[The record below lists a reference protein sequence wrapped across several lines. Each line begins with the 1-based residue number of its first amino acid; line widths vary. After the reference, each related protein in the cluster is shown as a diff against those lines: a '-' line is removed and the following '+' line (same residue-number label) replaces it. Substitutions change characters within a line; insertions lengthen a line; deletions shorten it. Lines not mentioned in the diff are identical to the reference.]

1 MPTELVNL
9 ELEEVSLVDMGDDP
23 LAKVALFKRSPEGE
37 HMENENLDVAEATE
51 KGISIE
57 IEIKS
62 PEEEM
67 MEMQMEAQQEAQP
80 PMAKADMCANCTD
93 PNCQGCDGEA
103 MMMADKAGCGDK
115 PMRKSWKAEALELE
129 EVNKML
135 LEEVETYKAKV
146 AELEAAAVEKAKPT
160 EEMIEVEG
168 EMIAKSAVPAPI
180 LKKLEEMQKAV
191 EVEALRKRAE
201 EVLPNFKGT
210 ADERGKLL
218 KSVGNDETLIAILRA
233 ADAAFAGI
241 YKEVGKTD
249 AENDLKTPTEKLND
263 MVKVYQEEKKEKD
276 FHKAYAAV
284 IKTAQGRALVLE
296 TYKK

>member
-37 HMENENLDVAEATE
+37 HMENEEDVE

-67 MEMQMEAQQEAQP
+67 MEMQMEAQNED
-80 PMAKADMCANCTD
+80 PMMKAEMPDPKSEMMDEEDMMD
-93 PNCQGCDGEA
+93 
-103 MMMADKAGCGDK
+103 ADKGNYEK
-115 PMRKSWKAEALELE
+115 PMRKSWKTEALELE

-135 LEEVETYKAKV
+135 LEEIETLKGKV
-146 AELEAAAVEKAKPT
+146 ADLEVAVVEKAKPA

-168 EMIAKSAVPAPI
+168 EMIAKSAIPAPI
-180 LKKLEEMQKAV
+180 LKKLEDVQKAL
-191 EVEALRKRAE
+191 EVEALRKRAD

-218 KSVGNDETLIAILRA
+218 KSIGQDEELLALLRS

-241 YKEVGKTD
+241 YEEVGKTD
-249 AENDLKTPTEKLND
+249 AANDLKSPTEKLND
-263 MVKVYQEEKKEKD
+263 IVKAYQDEKKEKD

>member
-23 LAKVALFKRSPEGE
+23 LAKIAIFKATPEGKD
-37 HMENENLDVAEATE
+37 MEEEIE

-57 IEIKS
+57 IEIKT

-67 MEMQMEAQQEAQP
+67 MDAQMEAQQE
-80 PMAKADMCANCTD
+80 MAKVGPCENCTD
-93 PNCQGCDGEA
+93 STCQGCDGAA
-103 MMMADKAGCGDK
+103 METDKACGDK
-115 PMRKSWKAEALELE
+115 PLRKSWKAEALELE

-135 LEEVETYKAKV
+135 LEEIETLKGKV
-146 AELEAAAVEKAKPT
+146 AELETAPVEKAA
-160 EEMIEVEG
+160 EETIEVGG
-168 EMIAKSAVPAPI
+168 EMVAKSAIPTPV
-180 LKKLEEMQKAV
+180 LKQLEELQKAR
-191 EVEALRKRAE
+191 EVEELRKRAE

-218 KSVGNDETLIAILRA
+218 KSIGGDEVLLSILRA

-241 YKEVGKTD
+241 YQEVGKTD
-249 AENDLKTPTEKLND
+249 AENDLKTPADKLND
-263 MVKVYQEEKKEKD
+263 IVKARQVEKKED
-276 FHKAYAAV
+276 FYKAYAAV
-284 IKTAQGRALVLE
+284 IKTAEGKSLLLE

>member
-1 MPTELVNL
+1 MPVELVNL

-23 LAKVALFKRSPEGE
+23 LAKVAIFKRSPKGE
-37 HMENENLDVAEATE
+37 DMENEEIKLDETE
-51 KGISIE
+51 KQKVE
-57 IEIKS
+57 IEVGEDDMSEADDEIMD
-62 PEEEM
+62 EEGG
-67 MEMQMEAQQEAQP
+67 
-80 PMAKADMCANCTD
+80 K
-93 PNCQGCDGEA
+93 
-103 MMMADKAGCGDK
+103 K
-115 PMRKSWKAEALELE
+115 PTRKSWKAEAQAFE

-135 LEEVETYKAKV
+135 LEEIETLKAKV
-146 AELEAAAVEKAKPT
+146 ADLETEATEKSKPK

-180 LKKLEEMQKAV
+180 LKKLEEMQKAA
-191 EVEALRKRAE
+191 EAEAFRKRAD

-218 KSVGNDETLIAILRA
+218 KSVGNDEELLAILKA

-263 MVKVYQEEKKEKD
+263 MVKAYQEENKEKD

-284 IKTAQGRALVLE
+284 IKTAPGRALVLE

>member
-37 HMENENLDVAEATE
+37 HMENEEVEKLDTVEETETE
-51 KGISIE
+51 KGYME
-57 IEIKS
+57 EMKS
-62 PEEEM
+62 DKMDDMEDDEEEM
-67 MEMQMEAQQEAQP
+67 MED
-80 PMAKADMCANCTD
+80 DMM
-93 PNCQGCDGEA
+93 GE
-103 MMMADKAGCGDK
+103 KK
-115 PMRKSWKAEALELE
+115 PARKSWKNEALELE

-135 LEEVETYKAKV
+135 LEEIETLKGKV
-146 AELEAAAVEKAKPT
+146 ADLEVAVVEKAKPA

-168 EMIAKSAVPAPI
+168 EQIAKSAIPAPI
-180 LKKLEEMQKAV
+180 LKKLEDVQKAL
-191 EVEALRKRAE
+191 EVEALRKRAD

-218 KSVGNDETLIAILRA
+218 KSIGQDEELLALLRS

-241 YKEVGKTD
+241 YEEVGKTD
-249 AENDLKTPTEKLND
+249 AANDLKSPTEKLND
-263 MVKVYQEEKKEKD
+263 IVKAYQEEKKEKD

>member
-23 LAKVALFKRSPEGE
+23 LAKVAIFKRSPEGE
-37 HMENENLDVAEATE
+37 DMEDDVE

-67 MEMQMEAQQEAQP
+67 MDAQMEAQQEAP
-80 PMAKADMCANCTD
+80 PMDKAAMCENCTD
-93 PNCQGCDGEA
+93 ATCMGCDGEVG
-103 MMMADKAGCGDK
+103 MMALESDKGYDEK
-115 PMRKSWKAEALELE
+115 PMRKSWKSEAQAFE
-129 EVNKML
+129 EVNKLL
-135 LEEVETYKAKV
+135 LEEIETYKAKV
-146 AELEAAAVEKAKPT
+146 SELEVAAIAKAAPT
-160 EEMIEVEG
+160 EEAIEVEG
-168 EMIAKSAVPAPI
+168 QMIAKSAIPAPI

-191 EVEALRKRAE
+191 ETEALRKRAE

-218 KSVGNDETLIAILRA
+218 KSVGEDEGLLTLLKA
-233 ADAAFAGI
+233 ADAAFAGV
-241 YKEVGKTD
+241 YQEVGKTD
-249 AENDLKTPTEKLND
+249 AANDLKTATEKLND
-263 MVKVYQEEKKEKD
+263 MVKGYQEDKQEKD

-296 TYKK
+296 TYKNQ

>member
-37 HMENENLDVAEATE
+37 HMEDENKEVLDTAE
-51 KGISIE
+51 KGY
-57 IEIKS
+57 K
-62 PEEEM
+62 EEEM
-67 MEMQMEAQQEAQP
+67 KSEKMDDMEDDEEDMMEDE
-80 PMAKADMCANCTD
+80 MEGK
-93 PNCQGCDGEA
+93 
-103 MMMADKAGCGDK
+103 K
-115 PMRKSWKAEALELE
+115 PTRKSWKSEALAFE
-129 EVNKML
+129 EANKVL
-135 LEEVETYKAKV
+135 LEEIETYKAKV
-146 AELEAAAVEKAKPT
+146 AELEAAVVEKAKPA

-180 LKKLEEMQKAV
+180 LKKLEEMQKAA
-191 EVEALRKRAE
+191 EVEALRKRAD

-218 KSVGNDETLIAILRA
+218 KSIGNDEALLAILRA

-241 YKEVGKTD
+241 YQEVGKTD
-249 AENDLKTPTEKLND
+249 AENDLKTPNEKLND
-263 MVKVYQEEKKEKD
+263 MVKAYQEEKKEKD
-276 FHKAYAAV
+276 FYKAYAAV
-284 IKTAQGRALVLE
+284 IKTAQGKSLLLE

>member
-23 LAKVALFKRSPEGE
+23 LAKVAIFKRSPEGE
-37 HMENENLDVAEATE
+37 DMEDDVE
-51 KGISIE
+51 KGISVE

-67 MEMQMEAQQEAQP
+67 MDAQMEAQQEAQP
-80 PMAKADMCANCTD
+80 MDKADMCENCTD
-93 PNCQGCDGEA
+93 PTCKGCEGD
-103 MMMADKAGCGDK
+103 MMALESDKGYDEK
-115 PMRKSWKAEALELE
+115 PMRKSWKSEAQAFE
-129 EVNKML
+129 EVNKLL
-135 LEEVETYKAKV
+135 LEEIETYKAKV
-146 AELEAAAVEKAKPT
+146 SELEVAAIAKAAPT
-160 EEMIEVEG
+160 EESIEVEG
-168 EMIAKSAVPAPI
+168 QMIAKSAIPAPI

-191 EVEALRKRAE
+191 ETEALRKRAE

-218 KSVGNDETLIAILRA
+218 KSVGEDEGLLTLLKA
-233 ADAAFAGI
+233 ADAAFAGV
-241 YKEVGKTD
+241 YQEVGKTD
-249 AENDLKTPTEKLND
+249 AANDLKTATEKLND
-263 MVKVYQEEKKEKD
+263 MVKGYQEDKQEKD

-296 TYKK
+296 TYKNQ

>member
-37 HMENENLDVAEATE
+37 HMENEEVEKLDTVEETETE
-51 KGISIE
+51 KGYME
-57 IEIKS
+57 EMKS
-62 PEEEM
+62 DKMDDMEDDEEEM
-67 MEMQMEAQQEAQP
+67 MDD
-80 PMAKADMCANCTD
+80 DMM
-93 PNCQGCDGEA
+93 GE
-103 MMMADKAGCGDK
+103 KK
-115 PMRKSWKAEALELE
+115 PTRKSWKNEALELE

-135 LEEVETYKAKV
+135 LEEIETLKGKV
-146 AELEAAAVEKAKPT
+146 TDLEVAVVSAASATEKAKPA

-168 EMIAKSAVPAPI
+168 EQIAKSAIPAPI
-180 LKKLEEMQKAV
+180 LKKLEDVQKAL
-191 EVEALRKRAE
+191 EVEALRKRAD

-218 KSVGNDETLIAILRA
+218 KSIGQDEELLALLRS

-241 YKEVGKTD
+241 YEEVGKTD
-249 AENDLKTPTEKLND
+249 AANDLKSPTEKLND
-263 MVKVYQEEKKEKD
+263 IVKAYQEEKKEKD

>member
-37 HMENENLDVAEATE
+37 HMENEEVEKLDAVDETSVSDETE
-51 KGISIE
+51 KGYME
-57 IEIKS
+57 EMKS
-62 PEEEM
+62 DKMDDMEDDEEEM
-67 MEMQMEAQQEAQP
+67 MDD
-80 PMAKADMCANCTD
+80 DMM
-93 PNCQGCDGEA
+93 GE
-103 MMMADKAGCGDK
+103 KK
-115 PMRKSWKAEALELE
+115 PARKSWKNEALELE

-135 LEEVETYKAKV
+135 LEEIETLKGKV
-146 AELEAAAVEKAKPT
+146 ADLEVAVVEKAKPA

-168 EMIAKSAVPAPI
+168 EQIAKSAIPAPI
-180 LKKLEEMQKAV
+180 LKKLEDVQKAL
-191 EVEALRKRAE
+191 EVEALRKRAD

-218 KSVGNDETLIAILRA
+218 KSIGQDEELLALLRS

-241 YKEVGKTD
+241 YQEVGKTD
-249 AENDLKTPTEKLND
+249 AANDLKTPTEKLND
-263 MVKVYQEEKKEKD
+263 MVKAYQEEKKEKD

-284 IKTAQGRALVLE
+284 IKTAQGRTLVLE

>member
-37 HMENENLDVAEATE
+37 HMENEEVEKLDSVEETE
-51 KGISIE
+51 KGYMMEEKKVE
-57 IEIKS
+57 IEIDGEDD
-62 PEEEM
+62 EEDM
-67 MEMQMEAQQEAQP
+67 MED
-80 PMAKADMCANCTD
+80 DMM
-93 PNCQGCDGEA
+93 GE
-103 MMMADKAGCGDK
+103 KK
-115 PMRKSWKAEALELE
+115 PARKSWKNEALELE

-135 LEEVETYKAKV
+135 LEEIETLKGKV
-146 AELEAAAVEKAKPT
+146 ADLEVAAVEKAKPA

-168 EMIAKSAVPAPI
+168 EMIAKSAIPAPI
-180 LKKLEEMQKAV
+180 LKKLEDVQKAL
-191 EVEALRKRAE
+191 EVEALRKRAD

-218 KSVGNDETLIAILRA
+218 KSIGQDEELLALLRS

-241 YKEVGKTD
+241 YEEVGKTD
-249 AENDLKTPTEKLND
+249 AANDLKTPTEKLND
-263 MVKVYQEEKKEKD
+263 MVKAYQEDKKEKD

>member
-23 LAKVALFKRSPEGE
+23 LAKVAIFKRSPEGE
-37 HMENENLDVAEATE
+37 NMEDDVE

-67 MEMQMEAQQEAQP
+67 MDAQMEMQQETP
-80 PMAKADMCANCTD
+80 PMEKADMCENCTD
-93 PNCQGCDGEA
+93 ATCMGCDGEVG
-103 MMMADKAGCGDK
+103 MMPEADKGYDEK
-115 PMRKSWKAEALELE
+115 PMRKSWKSEAQAFE

-135 LEEVETYKAKV
+135 LEEIETYKAKV
-146 AELEAAAVEKAKPT
+146 SELEVAAITKAAPT

-168 EMIAKSAVPAPI
+168 QSIAKSAIPAPI

-191 EVEALRKRAE
+191 ETEALRKRAE

-218 KSVGNDETLIAILRA
+218 KSVGEDENLLTLLKA
-233 ADAAFAGI
+233 ADAAFAGV
-241 YKEVGKTD
+241 YQEVGKTD
-249 AENDLKTPTEKLND
+249 AANDLKTATEKLND
-263 MVKVYQEEKKEKD
+263 LVKGFQEDKQEKD

-296 TYKK
+296 TYKN

>member
-23 LAKVALFKRSPEGE
+23 LAKVALFKRSPEGTN
-37 HMENENLDVAEATE
+37 MENEEDVE

-67 MEMQMEAQQEAQP
+67 MEMQMEAQQESD
-80 PMAKADMCANCTD
+80 MAKAETPNPKDDMMDNEED
-93 PNCQGCDGEA
+93 
-103 MMMADKAGCGDK
+103 MMDAEKGDYEK
-115 PMRKSWKAEALELE
+115 PMRKSWKAEAALLEDA
-129 EVNKML
+129 NKVL
-135 LEEVETYKAKV
+135 LEEIETYKAKV
-146 AELEAAAVEKAKPT
+146 AELEAAVVEKAKPT

-180 LKKLEEMQKAV
+180 LKKLEEMQKAA
-191 EVEALRKRAE
+191 EVEALRKRAD

-218 KSVGNDETLIAILRA
+218 KSIGNDEALLAILRA

-241 YKEVGKTD
+241 YQEVGKTD

-263 MVKVYQEEKKEKD
+263 MVKAYQEEKKEKD

-284 IKTAQGRALVLE
+284 IKTAQGRSLVLE

>member
-23 LAKVALFKRSPEGE
+23 LAKVAIFKRSPEGE
-37 HMENENLDVAEATE
+37 DMEDDVE

-67 MEMQMEAQQEAQP
+67 MDAQMEAQQEAQP
-80 PMAKADMCANCTD
+80 MEKVDMCENCTD
-93 PNCQGCDGEA
+93 PTCKGCEGD
-103 MMMADKAGCGDK
+103 MMAMESDKGYDEK
-115 PMRKSWKAEALELE
+115 PMRKSWKSEAQAFE
-129 EVNKML
+129 EVNKLL
-135 LEEVETYKAKV
+135 LEEIETYKAKV
-146 AELEAAAVEKAKPT
+146 SELEVAAITKAAPA

-168 EMIAKSAVPAPI
+168 QSIAKSAIPAPI

-191 EVEALRKRAE
+191 ETEALRKRAE

-218 KSVGNDETLIAILRA
+218 KSVGEDEGLLTLLKA
-233 ADAAFAGI
+233 ADAAFAGV
-241 YKEVGKTD
+241 YQEVGKTD
-249 AENDLKTPTEKLND
+249 AANDLKTATEKLND
-263 MVKVYQEEKKEKD
+263 LVVGYQEDKKEKD

-296 TYKK
+296 TYKNQ

>member
-1 MPTELVNL
+1 MPVELVKL

-23 LAKVALFKRSPEGE
+23 LAKVAIFKRSPKGE
-37 HMENENLDVAEATE
+37 DMENEEITLDETE
-51 KGISIE
+51 KQKVETEVGEDDMSE
-57 IEIKS
+57 AEDDG
-62 PEEEM
+62 EEM
-67 MEMQMEAQQEAQP
+67 M
-80 PMAKADMCANCTD
+80 
-93 PNCQGCDGEA
+93 DGE
-103 MMMADKAGCGDK
+103 KK
-115 PMRKSWKAEALELE
+115 PTRKSWKAEAQAFE

-135 LEEVETYKAKV
+135 LEEIETLKGKV
-146 AELEAAAVEKAKPT
+146 SELETEAVEKSKPK

-180 LKKLEEMQKAV
+180 LKKLEEMQKAA
-191 EVEALRKRAE
+191 EAEAFRKRAD

-218 KSVGNDETLIAILRA
+218 KSVGNDEGLLAILKA
-233 ADAAFAGI
+233 ADAAFAGV
-241 YKEVGKTD
+241 YKELGKTD

-263 MVKVYQEEKKEKD
+263 MVKAYQEDNKEKD

-284 IKTAQGRALVLE
+284 IKTAPGRALVLE

>member
-23 LAKVALFKRSPEGE
+23 LAKVALFKRILKGE
-37 HMENENLDVAEATE
+37 YMENENTEELEKVEDTE
-51 KGISIE
+51 KGYKEEMDKEEMDDMTSE
-57 IEIKS
+57 EDDMM
-62 PEEEM
+62 EEEG
-67 MEMQMEAQQEAQP
+67 
-80 PMAKADMCANCTD
+80 K
-93 PNCQGCDGEA
+93 
-103 MMMADKAGCGDK
+103 K
-115 PMRKSWKAEALELE
+115 PTRKSWKTEALELE

-135 LEEVETYKAKV
+135 LEEVETLEAKV
-146 AELEAAAVEKAKPT
+146 GELETAVVEKAKPA

-180 LKKLEEMQKAV
+180 LKKLEEMQKAA

-218 KSVGNDETLIAILRA
+218 KSIGNDEALIAILRA

-249 AENDLKTPTEKLND
+249 AENDLKTPNEKLND
-263 MVKVYQEEKKEKD
+263 MVKAYQEEKKEKD
-276 FHKAYAAV
+276 FYKAYAAV
-284 IKTAQGRALVLE
+284 IKTAQGKSLLLE

>member
-23 LAKVALFKRSPEGE
+23 LAKVALYKRSPEGE
-37 HMENENLDVAEATE
+37 HMEEDVE

-67 MEMQMEAQQEAQP
+67 MEMQMEAKSEDDMMKAEMKP
-80 PMAKADMCANCTD
+80 DSKDPMMDD
-93 PNCQGCDGEA
+93 EEE
-103 MMMADKAGCGDK
+103 MMDADKGNYNDK
-115 PMRKSWKAEALELE
+115 PMRKSWKAEAQAFE

-135 LEEVETYKAKV
+135 LEEIETYKAKIN
-146 AELEAAAVEKAKPT
+146 ALEAEAIEKAKPK

-218 KSVGNDETLIAILRA
+218 KSVGNDESLLALLKA
-233 ADAAFAGI
+233 ADAAFAGVFQ
-241 YKEVGKTD
+241 EVGKTD
-249 AENDLKTPTEKLND
+249 AENDLKTAAEKLKDLTKAYQTEKG
-263 MVKVYQEEKKEKD
+263 EKSFE
-276 FHKAYAAV
+276 KAYAAIV
-284 IKTAQGRALVLE
+284 KTAQGRALVLE
-296 TYKK
+296 TYKN

>member
-37 HMENENLDVAEATE
+37 HMENEEVEKLDAVDETSVSDETE
-51 KGISIE
+51 KGYKE
-57 IEIKS
+57 EMKS
-62 PEEEM
+62 DKMDDMEDDEEEM
-67 MEMQMEAQQEAQP
+67 MDDEMEG
-80 PMAKADMCANCTD
+80 K
-93 PNCQGCDGEA
+93 
-103 MMMADKAGCGDK
+103 K
-115 PMRKSWKAEALELE
+115 PTRKSWKNEALELE

-135 LEEVETYKAKV
+135 LEEIETLKGKV
-146 AELEAAAVEKAKPT
+146 ADLEVAVVEKAKPA

-168 EMIAKSAVPAPI
+168 EMIAKSAIPAPI
-180 LKKLEEMQKAV
+180 LKKLEDVQKAL
-191 EVEALRKRAE
+191 EVEALRKRAD

-218 KSVGNDETLIAILRA
+218 KSIGQDEELLALLRS

-241 YKEVGKTD
+241 YQEVGKTD
-249 AENDLKTPTEKLND
+249 AANDLKTPTEKLND
-263 MVKVYQEEKKEKD
+263 MVKAYQEEKKEKD

-284 IKTAQGRALVLE
+284 IKTAQGRTLVLE

>member
-23 LAKVALFKRSPEGE
+23 LAKVALYKRSPEGVN
-37 HMENENLDVAEATE
+37 MDNETKEDLDATE
-51 KGISIE
+51 KGMKEDKKLE
-57 IEIKS
+57 IEIGS
-62 PEEEM
+62 EDDDEEEM
-67 MEMQMEAQQEAQP
+67 MME
-80 PMAKADMCANCTD
+80 
-93 PNCQGCDGEA
+93 DGMEG
-103 MMMADKAGCGDK
+103 KK
-115 PMRKSWKAEALELE
+115 PTRKSWKAEAQSLE

-135 LEEVETYKAKV
+135 LEEIETYKNQV
-146 AELEAAAVEKAKPT
+146 AELEVKAIEKAKPQ
-160 EEMIEVEG
+160 EEMLEFGG
-168 EMIAKSAVPAPI
+168 EMIAKSAIPAPI
-180 LKKLEEMQKAV
+180 LKKLEEMQMVV
-191 EVEALRKRAE
+191 ETEALRKRAE

-218 KSVGNDETLIAILRA
+218 KSVGTDEALLALLMA

-241 YKEVGKTD
+241 FQEVGKTD
-249 AENDLKTPTEKLND
+249 AVNDLKTPTEKLND
-263 MVKVYQEEKKEKD
+263 LVKGHQVEKGEKD

>member
-23 LAKVALFKRSPEGE
+23 LAKVALYKRSPEGE
-37 HMENENLDVAEATE
+37 HMENENTEELQKVDETE
-51 KGISIE
+51 KGY
-57 IEIKS
+57 K
-62 PEEEM
+62 EEM
-67 MEMQMEAQQEAQP
+67 KSDKMDDMDDEEDMMEDEME
-80 PMAKADMCANCTD
+80 
-93 PNCQGCDGEA
+93 GEKKSA
-103 MMMADKAGCGDK
+103 
-115 PMRKSWKAEALELE
+115 RKSWKAEAQAFE

-135 LEEVETYKAKV
+135 LEEIETYKAKIN
-146 AELEAAAVEKAKPT
+146 ELEAEAVEKAKPQ

-180 LKKLEEMQKAV
+180 LKKLEDMQKAA
-191 EVEALRKRAE
+191 EVEAFRKRAD

-218 KSVGNDETLIAILRA
+218 KSIGEDESLLALLRA

-241 YKEVGKTD
+241 YEEVGKTD
-249 AENDLKTPTEKLND
+249 AANDLKTPTEKLND
-263 MVKVYQEEKKEKD
+263 LVKAYQEEKKEKD

-284 IKTAQGRALVLE
+284 IKTAPGRALVLE

>member
-23 LAKVALFKRSPEGE
+23 LAKVAIFKRSPEGE
-37 HMENENLDVAEATE
+37 DMEDDVE
-51 KGISIE
+51 KGISVE

-67 MEMQMEAQQEAQP
+67 MDAQMEAQQEAQP
-80 PMAKADMCANCTD
+80 MDKADMCENCTD
-93 PNCQGCDGEA
+93 PTCKGCGEA
-103 MMMADKAGCGDK
+103 DTMAMESDKGYDEK
-115 PMRKSWKAEALELE
+115 PMRKSWKSEAQAFE
-129 EVNKML
+129 EVNKLL
-135 LEEVETYKAKV
+135 LEEVETYKAKIS
-146 AELEAAAVEKAKPT
+146 ELEAAAVVKVAPV
-160 EEMIEVEG
+160 EEVVEVEG
-168 EMIAKSAVPAPI
+168 QMIAKSAIPAPI

-191 EVEALRKRAE
+191 ETEALRKRAE

-218 KSVGNDETLIAILRA
+218 KSVGEDEGLLTLLKA
-233 ADAAFAGI
+233 ADAAFAGV
-241 YKEVGKTD
+241 YQEVGKTD
-249 AENDLKTPTEKLND
+249 AANDLKTATEKLND
-263 MVKVYQEEKKEKD
+263 LVKGYQEDKQEKD

-296 TYKK
+296 TYKNQ

>member
-37 HMENENLDVAEATE
+37 HMENEEVEKLDAVDETE
-51 KGISIE
+51 KGY
-57 IEIKS
+57 K
-62 PEEEM
+62 EEM
-67 MEMQMEAQQEAQP
+67 KSEGMDDMDDEEDMMED
-80 PMAKADMCANCTD
+80 DMM
-93 PNCQGCDGEA
+93 GE
-103 MMMADKAGCGDK
+103 KK
-115 PMRKSWKAEALELE
+115 PTRKSWKNEALELE

-135 LEEVETYKAKV
+135 LEEIETLKGKV
-146 AELEAAAVEKAKPT
+146 ADLEVAVVSAASATEKAKPA

-168 EMIAKSAVPAPI
+168 EMIAKSAIPAPI
-180 LKKLEEMQKAV
+180 LKKLEDVQKAL
-191 EVEALRKRAE
+191 EVEALRKRAD

-218 KSVGNDETLIAILRA
+218 KSIGQDEELLALLRS

-241 YKEVGKTD
+241 YQEVGKTD
-249 AENDLKTPTEKLND
+249 AANDLKTPTEKLND
-263 MVKVYQEEKKEKD
+263 MVKAYQEEKKEKD

-284 IKTAQGRALVLE
+284 IKTAQGRTLVLE

>member
-9 ELEEVSLVDMGDDP
+9 ELEELSLVDMGDDP

-37 HMENENLDVAEATE
+37 NMEEETQ

-62 PEEEM
+62 PEEEA
-67 MEMQMEAQQEAQP
+67 MEMQVEAQQEAQQ
-80 PMAKADMCANCTD
+80 PMMKADMCEDCTD
-93 PNCQGCDGEA
+93 TNCKGCEGKD
-103 MMMADKAGCGDK
+103 MMEADKAGCGDK

-135 LEEVETYKAKV
+135 LEEIETYKAKIN
-146 AELEAAAVEKAKPT
+146 ELEAEAIEKAKPK
-160 EEMIEVEG
+160 EEMIEVDG

-218 KSVGNDETLIAILRA
+218 KSIGDDEMLLALLRA
-233 ADAAFAGI
+233 ADAAFAGV
-241 YKEVGKTD
+241 YQEVGSTD
-249 AENDLKTPTEKLND
+249 AANDLKTPTEKLND
-263 MVKVYQEEKKEKD
+263 LVKAYQEEKKEKD

-284 IKTAQGRALVLE
+284 VKTAQGRALVLE
-296 TYKK
+296 TYKN